1 MGALQSGAISE
12 EIYYYQLKQYEVFP
26 QTWSFEDEQKAKE
39 ESLKKQIEKRDAMI
53 PESLKNINKNERD
66 NNQDDNND
74 K

>member
-12 EIYYYQLKQYEVFP
+12 EIYYYQLKQYEMFP
-26 QTWSFEDEQKAKE
+26 QTWSFEDEKKARE

-53 PESLKNINKNERD
+53 PESLKN
-66 NNQDDNND
+66 NNQEDEI